1 MENKANL
8 FIVGAMKAG
17 TTSFIETLSTHP
29 EIYVS
34 PVKEPHYFVKE
45 LPRELYQ
52 DSRFFDL
59 DKYLDHQF
67 PEPLHIT
74 KIKTE
79 AQYARLF
86 SLAQKE
92 TYKAEASTAYLH
104 APEAARLIHA
114 YNAEARIIMIL
125 RDPLKRAFSHY
136 KMNLSLGKEKRTFEK
151 AMQNDL
157 EKYDNDTLHWHSYLG
172 MSCYDHAVKRFEKYF
187 SHIHI
192 IRFEDLMKHP
202 ESVFSALENFLG
214 IAPFTRIATEHKNE
228 SKALRFQKL
237 FYVLKQFGL
246 KDYFSK
252 IFSATFRQWL
262 FRKVTKNKKQEMVL
276 TETTTLRL
284 VEVFKKESQQ
294 WSS

>member
-1 MENKANL
+1 MGNKANL

-34 PVKEPHYFVKE
+34 PVKEPHYFVNE
-45 LPRELYQ
+45 LPAALYQ

-59 DKYLDHQF
+59 QRYLDHQF

-86 SLAQKE
+86 SLARSE
-92 TYKAEASTAYLH
+92 TYRAEGSTAYLH
-104 APEAARLIHA
+104 APETAGLIKE
-114 YNAEARIIMIL
+114 YNARAGILIIL
-125 RDPLKRAFSHY
+125 RDPFKRAFSHY
-136 KMNLSLGKEKRTFEK
+136 KMNLSLGKEKRSFEK
-151 AMQNDL
+151 VMLSDL
-157 EKYDNDTLHWHSYLG
+157 EKYDQGTLQWHSYLG
-172 MSCYDHAVKRFEKYF
+172 MSCYDRAVRRFEQHF
-187 SHIHI
+187 DRIHI

-202 ESVFSALENFLG
+202 QKVFSSLESFLG
-214 IAPFTRIATEHKNE
+214 IIPFTPVTTEHKNE

-237 FYVLKQFGL
+237 FYILKQLGL
-246 KDYFSK
+246 KDYFSR

-276 TETTTLRL
+276 TETTRKR
-284 VEVFKKESQQ
+284 VEEVFKKESQR